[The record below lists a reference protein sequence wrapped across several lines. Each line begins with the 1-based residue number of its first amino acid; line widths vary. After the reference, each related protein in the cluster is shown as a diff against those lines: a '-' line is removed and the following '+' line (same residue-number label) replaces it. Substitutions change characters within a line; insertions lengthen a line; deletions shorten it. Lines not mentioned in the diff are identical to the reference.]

1 MGRLTIRID
10 GEAYIEKVANK
21 YCEDVCSSRNRC
33 NDCPIRDAF
42 NKLAHYEDLEEQGR
56 LIELPCKVG
65 DTVYFIDR
73 TYNRT
78 IREFIDF
85 VNIGYV
91 KAIKFSARPTKVT
104 IEYDDGRGQGRCK
117 GADYHA
123 SNIGKTLFLT
133 KEEAEVKLK
142 ERKEGVE

>member
-1 MGRLTIRID
+1 MERLTIRID

-65 DTVYFIDR
+65 D
-73 TYNRT
+73 
-78 IREFIDF
+78 EFWELNDVHDIPA
-85 VNIGYV
+85 IYPRYAHTLLHCIYV
-91 KAIKFSARPTKVT
+91 LERL
-104 IEYDDGRGQGRCK
+104 GRR
-117 GADYHA
+117 A
-123 SNIGKTLFLT
+123 FLT
-133 KEEAEVKLK
+133 KEEAEAKLK
-142 ERKEGVE
+142 ELKEGVE

>member
-42 NKLAHYEDLEEQGR
+42 NKLAHYEELEEQGR

-65 DTVYFIDR
+65 DTVWVADGLHEPWKT
-73 TYNRT
+73 TYTR
-78 IREFIDF
+78 IYHIVMDLSFGC
-85 VNIGYV
+85 VIGY
-91 KAIKFSARPTKVT
+91 
-104 IEYDDGRGQGRCK
+104 
-117 GADYHA
+117 
-123 SNIGKTLFLT
+123 T
-133 KEEAEVKLK
+133 KEEAEAKLK
-142 ERKEGVE
+142 ELKEGAE